1 MTFEVD
7 TRTININTVVSVAG
21 FLATF
26 VFIGIAW
33 GASQAALSDLE
44 EWRIQHEGV
53 HRDLQASVRSHD
65 AVVDSQ
71 ISTIRANLAKLDQIE
86 YRMAI
91 LEKADEN
98 TDVRIGR
105 ITESYSNQ
113 FSDFRTQLSSI
124 STQIALTNQ
133 TLQRIEAA
141 TPAAVNR

>member
-53 HRDLQASVRSHD
+53 HRDLVGAEKPLN
-65 AVVDSQ
+65 A
-71 ISTIRANLAKLDQIE
+71 
-86 YRMAI
+86 
-91 LEKADEN
+91 LELGIPICFEVLETA
-98 TDVRIGR
+98 G
-105 ITESYSNQ
+105 
-113 FSDFRTQLSSI
+113 
-124 STQIALTNQ
+124 
-133 TLQRIEAA
+133 
-141 TPAAVNR
+141 NRR

>member
-1 MTFEVD
+1 MTFDVD
-7 TRTININTVVSVAG
+7 TRTININTVISVAG

-33 GASQAALSDLE
+33 GATQAAVSDLE
-44 EWRIQHEGV
+44 EWRMQHEAV
-53 HRDLQASVRSHD
+53 HRDLSAAVRSHD
-65 AVVDSQ
+65 AVVDQQ
-71 ISTIRANLAKLDQIE
+71 ISTIRANLAKLDQFE

-91 LEKADEN
+91 LEKAQEN
-98 TDVRIGR
+98 TETRIGR

-113 FSDFRTQLSSI
+113 FSDFRNQLSSI

-141 TPAAVNR
+141 TPAAPR

>member
-53 HRDLQASVRSHD
+53 HRDLSGTIRSHD
-65 AVVDSQ
+65 AVVDQQ
-71 ISTIRANLAKLDQIE
+71 ISTLRANLAKLDQIE
-86 YRMAI
+86 YRITAN
-91 LEKADEN
+91 EKGIEALD
-98 TDVRIGR
+98 TRIGR
-105 ITESYSNQ
+105 VTESYSNQ
-113 FSDFRTQLSSI
+113 FSDFRNQL
-124 STQIALTNQ
+124 
-133 TLQRIEAA
+133 
-141 TPAAVNR
+141 

>member
-71 ISTIRANLAKLDQIE
+71 ISTLRSNLAKLDQIE
-86 YRMAI
+86 YRITAN
-91 LEKADEN
+91 EK
-98 TDVRIGR
+98 G
-105 ITESYSNQ
+105 
-113 FSDFRTQLSSI
+113 
-124 STQIALTNQ
+124 
-133 TLQRIEAA
+133 IEALD
-141 TPAAVNR
+141 T

>member
-1 MTFEVD
+1 MSFEVD

-33 GASQAALSDLE
+33 GATQAAVTDLE
-44 EWRIQHEGV
+44 EWRMQHEAV
-53 HRDLQASVRSHD
+53 HRDLSGAIRSHD
-65 AVVDSQ
+65 AVVDQQ
-71 ISTIRANLAKLDQIE
+71 ISTLRANLAKLDQIE
-86 YRMAI
+86 YRITAN
-91 LEKADEN
+91 EKGTEALD
-98 TDVRIGR
+98 TRIGR

-113 FSDFRTQLSSI
+113 FSDFRNQLSSI

-141 TPAAVNR
+141 TPAAPR

>member
-65 AVVDSQ
+65 AVVDQQ
-71 ISTIRANLAKLDQIE
+71 ISTLRTNLAKLDQIE
-86 YRMAI
+86 YRITAN
-91 LEKADEN
+91 EKGIEALD
-98 TDVRIGR
+98 TRIGR

-113 FSDFRTQLSSI
+113 FSDFRNQLSSI

-141 TPAAVNR
+141 TPAAPR